1 MSERTS
7 AQASQYGAVAKATH
21 WAMFVLV
28 AAQFVVAW
36 TMPPIEWGTQPEFLI
51 NLHLS
56 LGTLLLLLIVFRVAW
71 RLTHPAPPPLDGIPA
86 WQRWGAG
93 LTHAALY
100 LLLIALPITGWA
112 AASVR
117 GWPVTLFGLFEL
129 PALLPPRTRIG
140 FKAGDLHADMLSWI
154 LLALIGLHVVA
165 ALYHRF
171 VKRDGVLERMLPSRT

>member
-1 MSERTS
+1 M
-7 AQASQYGAVAKATH
+7 SQYGAVAKLTH
-21 WAMFVLV
+21 WSMFVLV

-36 TMPPIEWGTQPEFLI
+36 VMPPIEWGTQPEFLI

-56 LGTLLLLLIVFRVAW
+56 LGTLLLLLIVFRIVW
-71 RLTHPAPPPLDGIPA
+71 RLTHPAPPPLDGTPS
-86 WQRWGAG
+86 WQRWSAG

-100 LLLIALPITGWA
+100 VLLIVLPFTGWA

-117 GWPVTLFGLFEL
+117 GWPVTLFRLFEL

-140 FKAGDLHADMLSWI
+140 FKAGDLHADMLSWA
-154 LLALIGLHVVA
+154 LLAVIGLHVVA

-171 VKRDGVLERMLPSRT
+171 VKRDGVLKRMLPSRT